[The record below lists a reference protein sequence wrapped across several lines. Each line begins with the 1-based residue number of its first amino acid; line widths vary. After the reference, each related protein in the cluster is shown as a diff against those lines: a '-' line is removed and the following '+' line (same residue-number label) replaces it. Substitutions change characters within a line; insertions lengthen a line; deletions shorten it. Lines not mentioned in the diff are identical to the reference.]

1 MLIKQNYIN
10 RICSFLHFQL
20 STVHALGKFFP
31 NLAKL
36 QKQLA
41 TASELRLTM
50 PDSEREEMHH
60 SPRPGWLR
68 LLLLRGM
75 KLAAGPASFP
85 SDDSVSSL
93 YGPQSSFIKFNVKE
107 EAEHTVPLPAL
118 RGWADSLKHYPDQKQ
133 RCRDR
138 WRTIQVVTI
147 GYTTEIRFN
156 KCFYEH
162 M

>member
-1 MLIKQNYIN
+1 M
-10 RICSFLHFQL
+10 HFQL

-85 SDDSVSSL
+85 QMTVSLASTGLRAAVSS
-93 YGPQSSFIKFNVKE
+93 SM
-107 EAEHTVPLPAL
+107 
-118 RGWADSLKHYPDQKQ
+118 LKRKLN
-133 RCRDR
+133 
-138 WRTIQVVTI
+138 T
-147 GYTTEIRFN
+147 
-156 KCFYEH
+156 
-162 M
+162 

>member
-1 MLIKQNYIN
+1 MLIKQNHIN

-85 SDDSVSSL
+85 QMTVSLASTGLRAALSSSMLKRKLNTQFL
-93 YGPQSSFIKFNVKE
+93 YLLSGDGQTRSNITQTKSKDAETGRGQSKQSPLAIPQK
-107 EAEHTVPLPAL
+107 
-118 RGWADSLKHYPDQKQ
+118 
-133 RCRDR
+133 
-138 WRTIQVVTI
+138 
-147 GYTTEIRFN
+147 
-156 KCFYEH
+156 
-162 M
+162 